1 MTAAT
6 LPVPVSVE
14 VAPGDV
20 AVPARATVFAALMR
34 RDLRALRRELP
45 FFLLRT
51 ILQPLL
57 FVIVFGALMP
67 RMRLVS
73 SGYGAAMLPGVLALT
88 LGLAAVQSV
97 ALPLVQDFGWT
108 REIEDR
114 LLAPIPMGLLVAQK
128 IASGAVQALVSAA
141 AVLPIARL
149 VMGPI
154 PGLSPMNLGVVL
166 LVAVLGA
173 LTFSAAGLVLGT
185 AISPQQIGLLFS
197 AILTPTIF
205 FGCAYYP
212 WRGLDAV
219 PVVKYFVLIN
229 PLTYVSEGMRAV
241 LTPGMPH
248 MPLVAVI
255 VALTVLFALF
265 CVLGVRGFRKR
276 AFG

>member
-6 LPVPVSVE
+6 GPLAPRAPT
-14 VAPGDV
+14 VATP
-20 AVPARATVFAALMR
+20 APARAFAALMR

-67 RMRLVS
+67 RMGLVS
-73 SGYGAAMLPGVLALT
+73 NRYGAALLPGVLALT
-88 LGLAAVQSV
+88 LGLSAVQSV

-114 LLAPIPMGLLVAQK
+114 LLAPIPTGLLVAQK
-128 IASGAVQALVSAA
+128 VASGALQALVSAA
-141 AVLPIARL
+141 VVLPIARL

-154 PGLSPMNLGVVL
+154 PGLSPTNLGLVA

-197 AILTPTIF
+197 AIITPTIF

-219 PVVKYFVLIN
+219 PVIKYLVLVN
-229 PLTYVSEGMRAV
+229 RLTYVSEGMRAV

-248 MPLVAVI
+248 MPLEAVVA
-255 VALTVLFALF
+255 ALVVLCAVFCAL
-265 CVLGVRGFRKR
+265 GMRGFRKR

>member
-1 MTAAT
+1 MTIAAIPPT
-6 LPVPVSVE
+6 
-14 VAPGDV
+14 G
-20 AVPARATVFAALMR
+20 VPAPVTVFVALMR

-57 FVIVFGALMP
+57 FVVVFGALMP
-67 RMRLVS
+67 RMGLVS
-73 SGYGAAMLPGVLALT
+73 SRYGGAMLPGVLALT
-88 LGLAAVQSV
+88 LGLSAVQSV

-114 LLAPIPMGLLVAQK
+114 LLAPIPTGLLVAQK

-141 AVLPIARL
+141 VVLPIARL
-149 VMGPI
+149 VMGPVA
-154 PGLSPMNLGVVL
+154 GLSPTNLGVVA

-197 AILTPTIF
+197 AIITPTIF

-219 PVVKYFVLIN
+219 PVMQYLVLIN

-248 MPLVAVI
+248 MPLSAV
-255 VALTVLFALF
+255 VCALVVLCAAF
-265 CVLGVRGFRKR
+265 CWLGVRGFRKR

>member
-1 MTAAT
+1 MTAAS
-6 LPVPVSVE
+6 LPVAPRVSAA
-14 VAPGDV
+14 VAP
-20 AVPARATVFAALMR
+20 AHAPSSATAFAALMR

-67 RMRLVS
+67 RMGLVS
-73 SGYGAAMLPGVLALT
+73 TRYGAALLPGVLALT

-114 LLAPIPMGLLVAQK
+114 LLAPIPMALLVAQK
-128 IASGAVQALVSAA
+128 IVSGALQAIVSAA
-141 AVLPIARL
+141 VVLPIARL
-149 VMGPI
+149 VMDPI
-154 PGLSPMNLGVVL
+154 PGLSPTNLGLVA

-197 AILTPTIF
+197 AIITPTIF

-219 PVVKYFVLIN
+219 PVVKYLVLIN

-248 MPLVAVI
+248 MPLPAVL
-255 VALTVLFALF
+255 VALAVLCAGFSAL
-265 CVLGVRGFRKR
+265 GMRGFRKR

>member
-1 MTAAT
+1 MTVLDVPPAVRPAA
-6 LPVPVSVE
+6 PAAVVP
-14 VAPGDV
+14 PG
-20 AVPARATVFAALMR
+20 ATVFVALMR
-34 RDLRALRRELP
+34 RDLRALGRELP

-57 FVIVFGALMP
+57 FVVVFGAVMP
-67 RMRLVS
+67 RMGLVS
-73 SGYGAAMLPGVLALT
+73 NRYGGAMLPGVLALT

-114 LLAPIPMGLLVAQK
+114 LLAPIPTGLLVAQK
-128 IASGAVQALVSAA
+128 IASGALQALVAA
-141 AVLPIARL
+141 SVVLPIARL

-154 PGLSPMNLGVVL
+154 AGLSPSNLLVVL
-166 LVAVLGA
+166 LIAVLGA
-173 LTFSAAGLVLGT
+173 FTFSAAGLVLGT
-185 AISPQQIGLLFS
+185 AIQPQQIGLLFS
-197 AILTPTIF
+197 AVITPTVF

-219 PVVKYFVLIN
+219 PAMKYVVLLN

-248 MPLVAVI
+248 MPLAAVVA
-255 VALTVLFALF
+255 ALVGLSALF
-265 CVLGVRGFRKR
+265 CVLGVRGFRRR

>member
-1 MTAAT
+1 MTAVTFPTPAT
-6 LPVPVSVE
+6 TDAVR
-14 VAPGDV
+14 APSS
-20 AVPARATVFAALMR
+20 AAAFAALTR

-57 FVIVFGALMP
+57 FVIVFGAVMP
-67 RMRLVS
+67 RMGLVS
-73 SGYGAAMLPGVLALT
+73 TRYGAALLPGVLALT
-88 LGLAAVQSV
+88 LALSAVQSV

-114 LLAPIPMGLLVAQK
+114 LLAPIPTGLLVAQK
-128 IASGAVQALVSAA
+128 VASGALQALVAA
-141 AVLPIARL
+141 AVVLPIARL

-154 PGLSPMNLGVVL
+154 AGLSPTNLG
-166 LVAVLGA
+166 LVAVVAALGA

-197 AILTPTIF
+197 AVITPMVF

-219 PVVKYFVLIN
+219 PVLKYLVLVN

-248 MPLVAVI
+248 MPLPVV
-255 VALTVLFALF
+255 VGALVVLCAAF
-265 CVLGVRGFRKR
+265 CVLGARGFRKR

>member
-1 MTAAT
+1 MTAVT
-6 LPVPVSVE
+6 LP
-14 VAPGDV
+14 APGAV
-20 AVPARATVFAALMR
+20 EAPSAAARVPAAATVFAALMR

-67 RMRLVS
+67 RMGLVS
-73 SGYGAAMLPGVLALT
+73 SRYGAAMLPGVLALT

-114 LLAPIPMGLLVAQK
+114 LLAPIPTGLLVAQK

-154 PGLSPMNLGVVL
+154 PGLSPTNLGVVL
-166 LVAVLGA
+166 VVAVLGA
-173 LTFSAAGLVLGT
+173 LTFSAAGMVLGT
-185 AISPQQIGLLFS
+185 VISPQQIGLLFS

-219 PVVKYFVLIN
+219 PFVKYLVLIN

-248 MPLVAVI
+248 MPLGAV
-255 VALTVLFALF
+255 VCALLVLGGLF
-265 CVLGVRGFRKR
+265 CVLGLRGFRKR